1 MMKKITLS
9 LALSLITLFLHAQD
23 FSGNWYGILE
33 VPGQKLRLTLH
44 VTVNGPNYSTTL
56 DSPDQK
62 AFGQP
67 TDKTTISGQ
76 EVTID
81 ASSSGIV
88 YKGKITPSGDEI
100 KGLFIQGTSFPLN
113 FYRKEITIA
122 APKRPQTPVDFPYIQ
137 EEIAITNVKAGNIL
151 GATLT
156 MPSNKK
162 TSRIVIMIS
171 GSGPQNRDEELMAH
185 KPFLVWSDYLTRNG
199 IAVLRYDDRGFG
211 KSTGLFATATT
222 ADFADDAEAVVEFI
236 RSRSDLKGLKIGLIG
251 HSEGGLIAPMIASRN
266 PNVGFV
272 VLLAGPGIP
281 IPDLMLKQNTDLLK
295 VMGMA
300 DSTIKQTF
308 LTYKVIYS
316 SSNKYKSLPKANFKK
331 QMDSVMYAE
340 FHKNNC
346 THETDEAIKQRVAA
360 LSNQLSTPWFRYFLG
375 FNPQDYLS
383 KVKCPVLAINGT
395 LDLQVNAESNLKGI
409 REGLIKARNKNFEIY
424 PIQNLNHL
432 MQLAKTGAVTEYSEI
447 EETVNVQALNKVSSW
462 IQALK

>member
-1 MMKKITLS
+1 
-9 LALSLITLFLHAQD
+9 
-23 FSGNWYGILE
+23 
-33 VPGQKLRLTLH
+33 
-44 VTVNGPNYSTTL
+44 
-56 DSPDQK
+56 
-62 AFGQP
+62 
-67 TDKTTISGQ
+67 
-76 EVTID
+76 
-81 ASSSGIV
+81 
-88 YKGKITPSGDEI
+88 
-100 KGLFIQGTSFPLN
+100 
-113 FYRKEITIA
+113 
-122 APKRPQTPVDFPYIQ
+122 
-137 EEIAITNVKAGNIL
+137 
-151 GATLT
+151 

-162 TSRIVIMIS
+162 ASRIVIMIS

-300 DSTIKQTF
+300 DSTIKQTL

-340 FHKNNC
+340 FHKNNI